1 MSPSALTKW
10 STGTPTFAKCQ
21 LSFDDRLASPAAL
34 GGDYR
39 HATRLTGPQQCSQNC
54 STGASTKSAWT

>member
-10 STGTPTFAKCQ
+10 STETPTSAEFHPN
-21 LSFDDRLASPAAL
+21 FDDKQASPATP
-34 GGDYR
+34 GGHYR